1 MMTPKATSAI
11 KPMETIR
18 TLSTFASP
26 LAFVSI
32 VGVSVAPYATLR
44 NVTGGDYLGSAG
56 TP

>member
-18 TLSTFASP
+18 TLSTFTSP